1 LNLRNQKLINVGYE
15 KVNNEN
21 LLFNT
26 HVIMVRN
33 DYDYENYLICFDKNN
48 NVHRFSPNE
57 IVDQIIIYN

>member
-1 LNLRNQKLINVGYE
+1 
-15 KVNNEN
+15 
-21 LLFNT
+21 
-26 HVIMVRN
+26 MVRN